1 MTARANPVPKLA
13 SRTSSQKCVPSMQ
26 DGSKTTFNAIR
37 QRLDRRPLI
46 NCSPLFITI
55 ADQSHPQKAFSQSPN
70 GIQSP

>member
-1 MTARANPVPKLA
+1 MTASANPHRRLA

-26 DGSKTTFNAIR
+26 NRFKTAFNGIR
-37 QRLDRRPLI
+37 ERLDRRRLI

-55 ADQSHPQKAFSQSPN
+55 GDQSHPRKAFSQSPN